1 MSDNYHQVVATFNA
15 EFRPT
20 GVTCNL
26 SLPTNNVHCYDCEFR
41 STVNPSFCGIDIGH
55 MHVLRPSFLDF
66 LAEHYPE
73 HLI

>member
-1 MSDNYHQVVATFNA
+1 MSDNYHKAVATFNA

-26 SLPTNNVHCYDCEFR
+26 SLPTNNVHCYDCEFC
-41 STVNPSFCGIDIGH
+41 STVNPSFCGIDIAH
-55 MHVLRPSFLDF
+55 MHVIRPSFLDF